1 MRAGRLGALG
11 ELVAGVAHEI
21 KNPLHALA
29 GTAEII
35 APLVPADAEE
45 RRMWELHIS
54 EIDRPGR
61 VAERFLSFA
70 RPRELV
76 RERIDLRDVAARVV
90 ELGGADAR
98 RKSVDLS
105 VELPDSPV
113 MVLADRAR
121 WRSSRWTSW

>member
-76 RERIDLRDVAARVV
+76 RERIDLRDVARASSSSEVPMRV
-90 ELGGADAR
+90 A
-98 RKSVDLS
+98 S
-105 VELPDSPV
+105 
-113 MVLADRAR
+113 
-121 WRSSRWTSW
+121 RST

>member
-1 MRAGRLGALG
+1 
-11 ELVAGVAHEI
+11 
-21 KNPLHALA
+21 
-29 GTAEII
+29 
-35 APLVPADAEE
+35 
-45 RRMWELHIS
+45 MWELHIS

-105 VELPDSPV
+105 VELPDPPV